1 MGVMEGVLL
10 IVLAMCLTVLGIA
23 ALDSYDKKNNKNNN
37 RKDDE

>member
-1 MGVMEGVLL
+1 MGVMEGLFLIALL
-10 IVLAMCLTVLGIA
+10 LCLTVLGTA